1 MTDATVPGPVPD
13 LDPVAAR
20 RWREWPRASSPW
32 LSEEV
37 GRRMASRLDWIR
49 QRPAAWVDWNPV
61 LGGVEAH
68 RTLAARYPEA
78 PARLAGDE
86 GMHTWRAAGLIA
98 LGPEGAGRPWWRRW
112 LGGASASPRSAPP
125 EPGQADL
132 LWANLSLHLYEHPM
146 TVLQSWYQ
154 WLRTDGFVMFS
165 CLGPDTLIELRRAY
179 ASKGWPPPLQPMTD
193 MHDWG
198 DMLVQVGFAE
208 PVMDMERLT
217 LTYPDAERL
226 LADLRAGG
234 RNLHRHRRS
243 GLSGRGH
250 AHAVRSLLEQSLP
263 RNPDGQLCVTVE
275 VIYGH
280 AVKPAPRA
288 RLSAHT
294 QVPLDDMR
302 AMLRRPPDAG
312 R

>member
-1 MTDATVPGPVPD
+1 MTDSALPGPVPD

-20 RWREWPRASSPW
+20 RWREWPRATSPW

-37 GRRMASRLDWIR
+37 GRRMATRLDWIR
-49 QRPAAWVDWNPV
+49 QRPVAWVGWNPV
-61 LGGVEAH
+61 LGGIQAH
-68 RTLAARYPEA
+68 RAVAARYPEA
-78 PARLAGDE
+78 PVRLAGDE
-86 GMHTWRAAGLIA
+86 GLDAWRAAGLIPVSSA
-98 LGPEGAGRPWWRRW
+98 GGGRPWWSRW
-112 LGGASASPRSAPP
+112 FGAPSAGPQASPP

-132 LWANLSLHLYEHPM
+132 LWANLSLHLYDRPM
-146 TVLQSWYQ
+146 AVLQVWHQ

-179 ASKGWPPPLQPMTD
+179 ASAGWPPPLQPMTD

-198 DMLVQVGFAE
+198 DMMVEAGFAE

-217 LTYPDAERL
+217 LTYPDADRL
-226 LADLRAGG
+226 LADLREGG
-234 RNLHRHRRS
+234 RNLHRARSPGLAGRR
-243 GLSGRGH
+243 H
-250 AHAVRSLLEQSLP
+250 ARAVRDLLDRSLP
-263 RNPDGQLCVTVE
+263 RNPDGHLCVTVE

-288 RLSAHT
+288 RLSSST

-302 AMLRRPPDAG
+302 AMLRRSPGAG